1 MKQSKSIAV
10 CGMLAALSIVM
21 MLLGTLLEIGLYAAP
36 MLAGLCLLPV
46 GRRLGKKYQVLLW
59 VAVSVLSLI
68 LVPNVE
74 ASLMYLCLFG
84 CYPVIRPWFQRLP
97 RGVSAAA
104 KLVYLNGTAVLVEC
118 LVMWVLAPEAM
129 ELGAALV
136 LLLLGNL
143 LFFLYDR
150 VLPRAEQRLDRLL
163 AKICSRLL

>member
-97 RGVSAAA
+97 RG
-104 KLVYLNGTAVLVEC
+104 GERGG
-118 LVMWVLAPEAM
+118 EASLSERHRRFGGM
-129 ELGAALV
+129 SGDVGPGA
-136 LLLLGNL
+136 
-143 LFFLYDR
+143 
-150 VLPRAEQRLDRLL
+150 
-163 AKICSRLL
+163 